1 MALPAPAPTKRKTG
15 IDTSGDR
22 SPDLYGK
29 KTKSILA
36 ENVFGDISTEG
47 LESDQPTVQKPAPSV
62 QKPARPEPEMK
73 SVVKETE
80 PELEEPTEPET
91 NPESEPEVQAEH
103 VDIEES
109 EYDYLSTLEPEQLI
123 AFGAKHR
130 KSASTMQSKF
140 DRVKKAI
147 GTKLADAI
155 EKGELP
161 KEAVVLFNNLD
172 DEAFQQHISGFFDTH
187 TPDTVTGKYQ
197 RVSGYVPDADTLQQY
212 QKLVLEKAKL
222 NVRNFMPEDSDFDY
236 NEALTEPSSASGIA
250 YSKYEAERARIDGD
264 LSRIQAMTKPSQ
276 PAVSAEDR
284 ARAGEQAIAAMVAK
298 HPELGDQETLT
309 SYQAF
314 IREAHSDLAEVFYQ
328 AWKSQNGAAK
338 KMKRLILNEVQTI
351 TNNQSA
357 PKQPN
362 KIKGKADSRY
372 LESDQALMEKDA
384 EYFGDSV

>member
-1 MALPAPAPTKRKTG
+1 MATPSAQTKRTTG

-22 SPDLYGK
+22 SPDLYGN

-47 LESDQPTVQKPAPSV
+47 LESDQQTVQKPAPTV
-62 QKPARPEPEMK
+62 QKTTPSEPK
-73 SVVKETE
+73 KKPVVQETE
-80 PELEEPTEPET
+80 TESEEPTEPE
-91 NPESEPEVQAEH
+91 PELEPEFQAEH

-109 EYDYLSTLEPEQLI
+109 EYDYLSNLEPDQLI

-130 KSASTMQSKF
+130 KSASTMQSKL
-140 DRVKKAI
+140 DRMKKAI

-161 KEAVVLFNNLD
+161 KEAVILFNNLD

-284 ARAGEQAIAAMVAK
+284 ARAGEQAIAAMVTK

-309 SYQAF
+309 SYRTF
-314 IREAHSDLAEVFYQ
+314 IREAHSDLAEVFYL

-384 EYFGDSV
+384 KYFGDSL